1 MGQADKTLRARENEQ
16 QPLDAAG
23 VVRSIENYI
32 GVGSLLQAGWLLL
45 GTQTS
50 MCVCGWKFTVNA
62 ACVGGRKAGEI
73 AESLSPNKGNVG
85 KQQCELIGALSKLV
99 IVFYLLHT

>member
-1 MGQADKTLRARENEQ
+1 
-16 QPLDAAG
+16 
-23 VVRSIENYI
+23 
-32 GVGSLLQAGWLLL
+32 
-45 GTQTS
+45 
-50 MCVCGWKFTVNA
+50 VNA